1 MLIEVRPGVRS
12 AVTCLP
18 PQSHPG
24 YVRRPAQGA
33 PGSRPCF
40 PAASSRSREPR
51 ADRTRQMIEEANFEE
66 DAHPAYTRI
75 LADLAPR
82 RGADPEIPRRAGT
95 APLCGRAFRPP
106 AAQ

>member
-1 MLIEVRPGVRS
+1 
-12 AVTCLP
+12 
-18 PQSHPG
+18 
-24 YVRRPAQGA
+24 
-33 PGSRPCF
+33 
-40 PAASSRSREPR
+40 
-51 ADRTRQMIEEANFEE
+51 MIEEANFEE

-106 AAQ
+106 AAQVHQVLEAQPEVDTALKAAGHTRTVRPAST